1 MQHHK
6 YNIETLEN
14 MIPWQ
19 KEVYVLMLARHLE
32 EERARLAAATR
43 KQ

>member
-19 KEVYVLMLARHLE
+19 KEVYVLMLSRHLE
-32 EERARLAAATR
+32 EERARLTAAR
-43 KQ
+43 K